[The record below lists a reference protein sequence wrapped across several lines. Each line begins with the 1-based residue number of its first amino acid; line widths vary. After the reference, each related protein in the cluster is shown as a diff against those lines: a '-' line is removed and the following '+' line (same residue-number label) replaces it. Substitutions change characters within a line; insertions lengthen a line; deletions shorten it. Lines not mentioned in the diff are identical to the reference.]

1 MVDRLASRGC
11 GHAKASRVLAFY
23 TVGPSH
29 VWMEGWDSILRL
41 RPAVSTRKQQHSRSI
56 WRVTRLVISAG
67 KNGSEFSMV
76 CGVNPRKCTSTRKK
90 SHHLSHQAG
99 ASAALWRGPQSA
111 KSFVFNGAEGGI
123 RTPTILRSPAPQD
136 DTSRARDR
144 TSCGLRP
151 GASGVV

>member
-99 ASAALWRGPQSA
+99 ASAALWLGPRALSPLFSMVRKGGFEPPQSC
-111 KSFVFNGAEGGI
+111 
-123 RTPTILRSPAPQD
+123 
-136 DTSRARDR
+136 DR
-144 TSCGLRP
+144 QPLKR
-151 GASGVV
+151 VRLKN